1 MSTKTIAALAIVLWV
16 GSATFIGFKFVS
28 GETLVASDGREAI
41 ILTNGERDFILTE
54 MRGMLQA
61 VQGIISAVNEDD
73 MDAVRKIA
81 HDAGMAEARKVPTE
95 TMMKLPLGFKQLGG
109 ATHKGFDEI
118 GLAADMGGELVM
130 ERLEE
135 NLGNC
140 VGCHEI
146 FQLVAKDE

>member
-1 MSTKTIAALAIVLWV
+1 MSTKNFAILAIVLWV
-16 GSATFIGFKFVS
+16 ASAAFLGFKFIT
-28 GETLVASDGREAI
+28 GETIKAEDGREAI
-41 ILTNGERDFILTE
+41 VLTSAERVFILDE
-54 MRGMLQA
+54 MRNMLEA
-61 VQGIISAVNEDD
+61 VQEIISAVNEDD

-81 HDAGMAEARKVPTE
+81 HDAGMAEARKVPVA
-95 TMMKLPLGFKQLGG
+95 TMLKLPLGFKQLGG

-140 VGCHEI
+140 VGCHKI
-146 FQLVAKDE
+146 FQLVAKD